1 MPGLKRRKRKRVS
14 PEPSSPVKS
23 AEDAPQPVSAS
34 GPAPAKRRK
43 VAAQRAS
50 SEATA
55 AVSKGPLRS
64 PPPKKQEEEITA
76 ASCTTDEDS
85 EAEVIRDNYLTF
97 STRICKCL
105 TTDMTVKLDFNVV
118 K

>member
-14 PEPSSPVKS
+14 PEPSSTATAGP
-23 AEDAPQPVSAS
+23 AEAQNGGGV

-50 SEATA
+50 SEATEA
-55 AVSKGPLRS
+55 SKGPLRLS
-64 PPPKKQEEEITA
+64 PSKKEEITA

-85 EAEVIRDNYLTF
+85 EAEARSDDF
-97 STRICKCL
+97 
-105 TTDMTVKLDFNVV
+105 LDLSNPNL
-118 K
+118 